1 MDHVSL
7 SFHPSVDLVLLPP
20 LGWCEECCCK
30 QGGGGRISVHGP
42 AFSSYGHVPKSGVAG
57 SYGNS
62 NSNISRTCQTV
73 FHSGCTILHSHQPC
87 TRGSNFSKSCTDT
100 CSFLFFV
107 RIAILMGVRGTSLW
121 FWVAFPS
128 SVMLSIF
135 SHACWPFLHLFW
147 RNVLLKVLFPSFK
160 LNYLFFG
167 VVELLSL
174 C

>member
-1 MDHVSL
+1 MPGLSHPVSL
-7 SFHPSVDLVLLPP
+7 GFAHVLSRVSTAFLSKKNIPLYVWTMLVYPSIHPWTL
-20 LGWCEECCCK
+20 CCCRLLAGVK
-30 QGGGGRISVHGP
+30 NAAVNKGGGRISVHGP

-121 FWVAFPS
+121 F
-128 SVMLSIF
+128 
-135 SHACWPFLHLFW
+135 
-147 RNVLLKVLFPSFK
+147 
-160 LNYLFFG
+160 
-167 VVELLSL
+167 
-174 C
+174 